1 MTNKKNFACISEL
14 IISSQHVF
22 VLLFNLKKMLIFHIF
37 HHLEIYYARQHQ
49 SDLQKTVEKQTKELE
64 SCLLRILHLEARIEI
79 MEIDKQMQEYTWKA
93 TRREQL
99 NQLFLELRDIYDTNR
114 KIQPGASTKLC
125 SLKRSRSV

>member
-1 MTNKKNFACISEL
+1 MQDNI
-14 IISSQHVF
+14 
-22 VLLFNLKKMLIFHIF
+22 
-37 HHLEIYYARQHQ
+37 Q

-93 TRREQL
+93 TRRKQL

-114 KIQPGASTKLC
+114 KIQPGASTKLY
-125 SLKRSRSV
+125 SLQRSRSV